1 MKKMKQNTHIKK
13 LSDFKNIGLSTFL
26 IVGLSGCDLD
36 KNCND
41 DNMKYLSQKEQ
52 LECKN
57 KKTNNTNTSGSTTGS
72 NARSGFF
79 AFPVSSDSSSNHSS
93 SGG

>member
-1 MKKMKQNTHIKK
+1 MKKNTHIKK
-13 LSDFKNIGLSTFL
+13 LSNVLHLGLGSFL
-26 IVGLSGCDLD
+26 IIGLSGCNVD

-57 KKTNNTNTSGSTTGS
+57 KKTYNTATSGSTTGS
-72 NARSGFF
+72 SARSGFF
-79 AFPVSSDSSSNHSS
+79 IFPVSSSSTPSHSFS
-93 SGG
+93 TGG